1 MSEEKLDH
9 TLKYGMPIRMPKQLA
24 KDMVTRLNGE
34 GSQVYEYR
42 MQHSGEYAIVA
53 AYSKSTGKF
62 VAYYNFDMLLG
73 PGFHSRD
80 R

>member
-1 MSEEKLDH
+1 MENHL
-9 TLKYGMPIRMPKQLA
+9 LKYGTPVRQSKQAA

-73 PGFHSRD
+73 PGFHSRG